1 MPPKLLTPQSPTLAS
16 LDDIDFVQD
25 DGRLVS
31 DEAAAELA
39 GEYESIDATVARLL
53 AEFEEENGPLE
64 KGRADPPESE
74 WPGRWVDVRDVAAS
88 AGDDRDW
95 FSFEMRLKAHV
106 RAMKLFRRARRYRIP
121 RKRGL
126 SPGFDFAQIMWVG
139 DMGASKSVSAM
150 EEAFFWFQR
159 GHPFFHNGGF
169 NIGRVIEGADIY
181 EIISRIPMYSVVAID
196 EAHTGLES
204 GMAMSTGVRSFAI
217 LGAGLR
223 KKGCKLL
230 LMSAMARMIVRIV
243 REMTSEVRRP
253 FKVQATAQDHGFKV
267 DYPPHSD
274 PRNFVLAWELWR
286 DFPFRGVDIVDGR
299 GGKRNDGLGK
309 PDATQGVLGETV
321 RNAYL
326 LVDSF
331 RPVDSAHAQRYAGKA
346 AMEAARAAQQQAGLT
361 DDHKMIIAW
370 LHQWLT
376 QPDCPRNLRTQVV
389 ALNHEITDREA
400 GRLMNGIFGD
410 VDGVKGANGWKTD
423 GLRSA
428 LYTKFGL
435 QFDRQDEGDPV
446 W

>member
-1 MPPKLLTPQSPTLAS
+1 MPPALLTPQSPTLAS
-16 LDDIDFVQD
+16 LEDIDFVQD
-25 DGRLVS
+25 DGRLIS
-31 DEAAAELA
+31 DDAAAQLA

-88 AGDDRDW
+88 AGDGRDW

-106 RAMKLFRRARRYRIP
+106 RAMKLFRRARRYRLP

-253 FKVQATAQDHGFKV
+253 FKVNAAPVDHGFQV
-267 DYPPHSD
+267 DYKPRND
-274 PRNFVLAWELWR
+274 PRNFVLAWDLWR

-299 GGKRNDGLGK
+299 GSKRNDGLGK
-309 PDATQGVLGETV
+309 PDVTQGVLGETV

-326 LVDSF
+326 LTDSF

-346 AMEAARAAQQQAGLT
+346 AMEAARAAQQQVGLT
-361 DDHKMIIAW
+361 DDDKNMIVW
-370 LHQWLT
+370 LHGFLQR
-376 QPDCPRNLRTQVV
+376 PDCPRNVRTAVIAMNQEV
-389 ALNHEITDREA
+389 TDREA
-400 GRLMNGIFGD
+400 GRLMNRIFGD
-410 VDGVKGANGWKTD
+410 VDDVKGAQGWKTD
-423 GLRSA
+423 AMRRTLAVRYGM
-428 LYTKFGL
+428 
-435 QFDRQDEGDPV
+435 QFAPRDEE
-446 W
+446 

>member
-1 MPPKLLTPQSPTLAS
+1 MPKLLTPPSPTLAS
-16 LDDIDFVQD
+16 LQDIDFVQD
-25 DGRLVS
+25 DGRLIS
-31 DEAAAELA
+31 DDAAAQLA

-106 RAMKLFRRARRYRIP
+106 RAMKLFRQARRRR
-121 RKRGL
+121 RKM
-126 SPGFDFAQIMWVG
+126 SSGFDFAQIMWVG
-139 DMGASKSVSAM
+139 DMGASKSVSAA

-253 FKVQATAQDHGFKV
+253 FKVNAAPVDHGFKV
-267 DYPPHSD
+267 DYKPRND
-274 PRNFVLAWELWR
+274 PRNFVLAWDLWR

-299 GGKRNDGLGK
+299 GSKRNDGLGK

-326 LVDSF
+326 LTDSF

-346 AMEAARAAQQQAGLT
+346 AMEAARAAQQQVGLT
-361 DDHKMIIAW
+361 DDDKNMIVW
-370 LHQWLT
+370 LHTFLQR
-376 QPDCPRNLRTQVV
+376 PDCPRNVRTAVIAMNQEV
-389 ALNHEITDREA
+389 TDREA
-400 GRLMNGIFGD
+400 GRLMNRIFGD
-410 VDGVKGANGWKTD
+410 VDDAKGANGWRTD
-423 GLRSA
+423 TLRRTLA
-428 LYTKFGL
+428 VRYGM
-435 QFDRQDEGDPV
+435 QFAPRDEE
-446 W
+446 